1 MIEEKIFLVGVRELK
16 SEKKGKTFYC
26 VDYIKNKI
34 PKTDFID
41 AVEYTNI
48 KKKNIE
54 MKEVIG
60 LFKVN
65 SFDKVY
71 LSDIK

>member
-1 MIEEKIFLVGVRELK
+1 MIEEKVFLIGVRELK
-16 SEKKGKTFYC
+16 SVKKGKTYYC
-26 VDYIKNKI
+26 VDYVKNKI

-41 AVEYTNI
+41 AAEYTNI
-48 KKKNIE
+48 KKKATE
-54 MKEVIG
+54 MKEIIG

>member
-1 MIEEKIFLVGVRELK
+1 MIEEKVFLIGVRELK
-16 SEKKGKTFYC
+16 SEKKGKTYYC
-26 VDYIKNKI
+26 VDYVKNKI

-48 KKKNIE
+48 KKKNTQ